1 MLFRMPELT
10 SADHDVIERVLG
22 LRRELRH
29 SLAVRRRWTGALR
42 RVAFA
47 RAVQSSNSIEGYH
60 VTLDDAI
67 AAVDAEQPIDA
78 QEDAVAWQAVVAYRR
93 AMTYVLQLAEDE
105 GFAYSDALLKSLHF
119 MMLDYDLDKLPGR
132 FRSGPVYVHDT
143 ASGEVVYEGPP
154 AAEIPDLV
162 TELVEWLGRGD
173 EQPPLARAAIAH
185 LNLVMIH
192 PFKDGNGRMART
204 LQSLVLAREGILSPE
219 FASIEEYLGAHTRAY
234 YDVLGAVGR
243 GAWNPHHDARPW
255 LRFCLTAHYRQA
267 RVLLRRTQEAGR
279 IWTALEERVQAAG
292 LPERLVTPLFMTTTG
307 VRLRNESYRH
317 LNDVT
322 AGTASRDLKLAVD
335 ARLLVAHGEKR
346 GRSYTA
352 ADDVRALRRALS
364 SAVREEDGI
373 DPYADLDDPEDPYG
387 QPSLLTE

>member
-1 MLFRMPELT
+1 MLFEMPALEPV
-10 SADHDVIERVLG
+10 DHEVIDRVLA

-60 VTLDDAI
+60 VTLDDAV
-67 AAVDAEQPIDA
+67 AAVDAEQPLDA

-105 GFAYSDALLKSLHF
+105 NFAYSDALLKSLHF

-132 FRSGPVYVHDT
+132 LRPGPVYVHDT

-154 AAEIPDLV
+154 ANAVPELL
-162 TELVEWLGRGD
+162 TELVAWLEHDDGA
-173 EQPPLARAAIAH
+173 PALARAAMAH

-219 FASIEEYLGAHTRAY
+219 FASIEEYLGVHTRAY
-234 YDVLGAVGR
+234 YDVLATVGR
-243 GAWNPHHDARPW
+243 GGWHPHHDAQPW

-279 IWTALEERVQAAG
+279 IWTILEERAQAAG
-292 LPERLVTPLFMTTTG
+292 LPERLVGPIFIATSGL
-307 VRLRNESYRH
+307 RLRNETYRH
-317 LNDVT
+317 LNEVT
-322 AGTASRDLKLAVD
+322 ASTASRDLKQAVD
-335 ARLLVAHGEKR
+335 AGFLVPHGEKR

-352 ADDVRALRRALS
+352 ADDIRALRRTLS
-364 SAVREEDGI
+364 TGVREEDAL
-373 DPYADLDDPEDPYG
+373 DPYSDNDEGDDPYR
-387 QPSLLTE
+387 QPTLLT